1 MDEALRVTDS
11 RPKFR
16 LKSVALP
23 NEHGAWGLLFEP
35 IAASLAIAFS
45 VGGIWIAVMTV
56 GAFLSRQPVKV
67 FVLNRLGRRDPE
79 LSAAAVKFGSLYG
92 AIFAMG
98 FGGTLATVGF
108 SPLLPFVFIM
118 PLLAAQIYYDSF
130 RQGRKLLPEL
140 AGAISISASAAA
152 IALAGGFHII
162 SAFGIWLIFIARLVP
177 SIIYVRERLK
187 LEKGK
192 AYSRVLPLSAQ
203 ASGLAIVAFLALF
216 RIVPILPVF
225 AMSLLSLRSIEGLAS
240 TRKKMRAM
248 QIGVWEVVF
257 GVITSLSL
265 IVGYH
270 LGV

>member
-1 MDEALRVTDS
+1 MDEALRVTDL

-16 LKSVALP
+16 LKSIALP
-23 NEHGAWGLLFEP
+23 NEHGAWGFLFEP
-35 IAASLAIAFS
+35 IVASLAIAFS

-67 FVLNRLGRRDPE
+67 YILNRHGRRDPDIK
-79 LSAAAVKFGSLYG
+79 AASIKFGTIYG
-92 AIFAMG
+92 TIFAMG

-162 SAFGIWLIFIARLVP
+162 SAVGIWLIFIARLVP

-216 RIVPILPVF
+216 RIVPLLPVF

-257 GVITSLSL
+257 GVITSLSV